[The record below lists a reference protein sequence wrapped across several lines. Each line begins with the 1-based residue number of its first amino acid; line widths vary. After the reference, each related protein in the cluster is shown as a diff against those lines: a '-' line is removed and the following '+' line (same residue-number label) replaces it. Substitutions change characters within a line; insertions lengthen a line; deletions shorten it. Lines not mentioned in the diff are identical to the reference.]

1 MSAVSCTQRVYT
13 RAQTKAAVI
22 ISYEDE
28 DLFWRVGVLGYGDL
42 RVLLNTVSSSMLGCI
57 SAFLED
63 KNKETFHFN
72 SLLVLQEMIRSITVI
87 HNEYV
92 EFVSKNNQHRFKDI
106 RMKNKSVKAYA
117 NPGSDKCMVRILD
130 FYKSKVPSEPKA
142 FYLHPLEK
150 VPSDFEKTMVCSYSS
165 WN

>member
-28 DLFWRVGVLGYGDL
+28 GLFWRVGVLGYGDL

-57 SAFLED
+57 SAFVED

-72 SLLVLQEMIRSITVI
+72 SLLVLQQMIRSITVI
-87 HNEYV
+87 RNMSMLNL
-92 EFVSKNNQHRFKDI
+92 FQKQSTSLKDI

-130 FYKSKVPSEPKA
+130 FYKSIVPSEPKA
-142 FYLHPLEK
+142 FYLRPLEK
-150 VPSDFEKTMVCSYSS
+150 VPNDLKKTMVCSYSS